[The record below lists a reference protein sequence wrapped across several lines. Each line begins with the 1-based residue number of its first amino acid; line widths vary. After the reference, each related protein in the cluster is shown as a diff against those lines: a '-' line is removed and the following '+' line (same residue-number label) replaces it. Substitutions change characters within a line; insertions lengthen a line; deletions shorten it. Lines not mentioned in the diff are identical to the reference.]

1 MSRTKRLVL
10 LFLLTIFIFGII
22 SNTKEK
28 ETTEYKTMTI
38 ALAAGTT
45 SSLSS
50 GTTSVA
56 DNKNT
61 LPYTIVFTDNKNTS
75 AILQDMIV
83 ISPKSNL
90 MLKSKDLCSKIG
102 FKYSFSKTTKK
113 LKITNPVTGKSL
125 VYIRDS
131 RTYYYYSSKSAK
143 GIKKTA
149 TYKCYY
155 DAATKSNVIPAG
167 TLKYLIHYKYHKLS
181 SEDYY
186 AQMGYK
192 GIVTLQV
199 KAQDNSADIPTTPEL
214 TKYLKANLKVVVN
227 KKGNIQLPGVIYGIG
242 VTYDKSITV
251 NQNIKVLNEALEPIY
266 GMSWSPNKTLTVTG
280 QKTSPGYKLSIE
292 KETINLVIP
301 SWRTTYTSDLE
312 QNVYLNAILETVR
325 FLCIDEEMG
334 NNVWLLGDD
343 MMLNVF
349 ADAKKYGFTVS
360 ENQFVYKTKDVISY
374 QLGTDDLTLTFTPKK
389 Y

>member
-1 MSRTKRLVL
+1 MSRTKRLIL

-22 SNTKEK
+22 SNTKET
-28 ETTEYKTMTI
+28 ESTEYKTMTI
-38 ALAAGTT
+38 ALAAGAA
-45 SSLSS
+45 SI
-50 GTTSVA
+50 A
-56 DNKNT
+56 DNKST
-61 LPYTIVFTDNKNTS
+61 FPYTVVFTNNKNTS

-90 MLKSKDLCSKIG
+90 MLKSKALCTKIG
-102 FKYSFSKTTKK
+102 FQYSYSKTTKK
-113 LKITNPVTGKSL
+113 LKITNPANGKSL
-125 VYIRDS
+125 VYIRGS

-143 GIKKTA
+143 GVKKTSA
-149 TYKCYY
+149 YKCYY
-155 DAATKSNVIPAG
+155 DTDTKSNVVHAG
-167 TLKYLIHYKYHKLS
+167 TLKYLINYHYHKLS
-181 SEDYY
+181 DEDYY
-186 AQMGYK
+186 AQLGYK

-199 KAQDNSADIPTTPEL
+199 KAQDNSSDIPTTPEL

-227 KKGNIQLPGVIYGIG
+227 KKGNVQLPGAIYGIG

-266 GMSWSPNKTLTVTG
+266 GMSWSPNNTLTVTG
-280 QKTSPGYKLSIE
+280 QKTSPGYQLSIE
-292 KETINLVIP
+292 EETINLVIP
-301 SWRTTYTSDLE
+301 SWRTTYASDFE

-325 FLCIDEEMG
+325 FLCIDDEMG

-349 ADAKKYGFTVS
+349 ADVEKYGFTVNS
-360 ENQFVYKTKDVISY
+360 NQFVYKTKDVISY
-374 QLGTDDLTLTFTPKK
+374 QLDTNALILSFKPND